1 MQVCLSCAWA
11 CRQQARRLCTCR
23 MQACQADTPY
33 PTYCFRPRGAIGLCE
48 AGRCVVSQSCACMYT
63 LLVPRQALQ
72 APHHSHQA
80 SPGRLQA
87 GTDATLLLAFRA
99 SFKNGEALLPEW
111 NVTRN
116 ENPCTGSSSNWGDRV
131 ECTNGAVTAM

>member
-1 MQVCLSCAWA
+1 M
-11 CRQQARRLCTCR
+11 
-23 MQACQADTPY
+23 
-33 PTYCFRPRGAIGLCE
+33 
-48 AGRCVVSQSCACMYT
+48 VSQSCACMYM
-63 LLVPRQALQ
+63 LLVVPQALQ
-72 APHHSHQA
+72 APHHLHQA
-80 SPGRLQA
+80 SPGCLQA

-131 ECTNGAVTAM
+131 KCTNGALTAM